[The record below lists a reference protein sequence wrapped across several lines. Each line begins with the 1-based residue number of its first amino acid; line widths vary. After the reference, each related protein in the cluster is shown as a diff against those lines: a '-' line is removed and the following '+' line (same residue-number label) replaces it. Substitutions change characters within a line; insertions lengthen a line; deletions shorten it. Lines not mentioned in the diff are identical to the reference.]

1 MEESVSAR
9 HWFARADLAVPIGAL
24 PTEILGQTI
33 TALTGGNIG
42 QGKIPLQLWLFG
54 GLRY

>member
-42 QGKIPLQLWLFG
+42 QGKIPLQLWLFA